1 MKVLSWNVRGMGN
14 PQRRMV
20 IIEVL
25 SFNKVQI
32 AMIQESKL
40 SSMSDKIQRE
50 TWGGRFCK
58 CVCVDA
64 VDSAGGIILLWD
76 YCTNTV
82 LDIYYG
88 KFSVSAWVEDSSNNS
103 RWFVTSVYGPHSS
116 QRPMDFWKELDA
128 IKGRWNGTWCVGGN
142 WNVVRFPS
150 EKLGGCRTSP
160 DMQAFSDWINSNS
173 LIDLHLSGAAF
184 TWSSHQSLPS
194 MSKLDRF
201 LVTTDWLELY
211 LEVCQMALPKTASDH
226 CPILLDSRCERCG
239 QPLSILS

>member
-116 QRPMDFWKELDA
+116 QRPMDLWKELDA
-128 IKGRWNGTWCVGGN
+128 IKGRWNGTWCVGSN

-150 EKLGGCRTSP
+150 EKLGGVGPPQICKHSQTGLTQIPSLTFISEEQP
-160 DMQAFSDWINSNS
+160 SLGQVIKAFLLCQS
-173 LIDLHLSGAAF
+173 LIDF
-184 TWSSHQSLPS
+184 W
-194 MSKLDRF
+194 
-201 LVTTDWLELY
+201 
-211 LEVCQMALPKTASDH
+211 
-226 CPILLDSRCERCG
+226 
-239 QPLSILS
+239 